1 MKYTIIISYSKSDLD
16 NWDEGTKLAFD
27 LETCVKLGPG
37 YVNIASS
44 YLDAAGIKYRE
55 FMAKLAEVAS

>member
-27 LETCVKLGPG
+27 LETGVKLGPR
-37 YVNIASS
+37 YVDIASA

-55 FMAKLAEVAS
+55 FMAKLVEVSS